1 MKLISHRGNTSGA
14 NPELENSPDYLLA
27 AIELGVDVEVDIWYD
42 GVSLSLGHSEPKYL
56 VTFDFIDSIKDK
68 AWFHCK
74 NLAALDFFVDKK
86 DDSYRYFWHQN
97 DSYSLTSNGLI
108 WAYPGVSLSK
118 NVIIV
123 DFKENYDYSDQ
134 EVYGVCVDYVSG
146 L

>member
-1 MKLISHRGNTSGA
+1 MKLISHRGNTNGA
-14 NPELENSPDYLLA
+14 KPELENSPDYLLA

-42 GVSLSLGHSEPKYL
+42 GVSLVLGHSEPKYP
-56 VTFDFIDSIKDK
+56 VTMEFIDSIKDK

-74 NLAALDFFVDKK
+74 NLAALDFFVNKQ
-86 DDSYRYFWHQN
+86 DDSYKYFWHQN
-97 DSYSLTSNGLI
+97 DSYRVTSNGLI
-108 WAYPGVSLSK
+108 WAYPGVLVSK

-123 DFKENYDYSDQ
+123 DFSEDYDYSEQ